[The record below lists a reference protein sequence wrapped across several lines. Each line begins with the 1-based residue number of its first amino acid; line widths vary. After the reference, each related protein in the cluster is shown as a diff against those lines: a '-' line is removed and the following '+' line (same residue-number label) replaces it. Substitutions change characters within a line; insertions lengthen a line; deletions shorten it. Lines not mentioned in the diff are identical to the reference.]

1 MMVSFVTIF
10 RGFFQG
16 LQNMTPSGVSQILEQ
31 IGRVI
36 IGVGLAYLLFS
47 KGIEYSAGGAAFG
60 AAGGAFIAGIY
71 ALNSSMKNVYMS
83 DTNTQKRSARQI
95 QSFASYVTSHSI
107 KATDSQALR
116 AWQEQHDNVY
126 ILIYNNNDIVFD
138 SDWMIEKKGAYKYV
152 ITNSETGE
160 IIILLQDNYGNIR
173 KIKRKASSSSESQKK
188 SDAVTADEGA
198 YYGNSSMLRGDLNE
212 FDYDFYPVLFKDGVF
227 DVCIVD
233 YSDDTIKDVGEI
245 AIFVICCILF
255 IGVIIVYFGREIGR
269 MRRLTNEVMDIK
281 DVDING
287 PITIHGQDEICML
300 AENVDTMRQTII
312 EQLSRERE
320 AWQANSDLVTAMAH
334 DIRTPLT
341 VMAGYLELMQNKEYS
356 SQEELDEYIRISAE
370 KAEQL
375 RTMSDKMFRYFYVYS
390 KGGEDLNMEM
400 FPAGPFLDQ
409 MLGDYVVLL
418 GENGYQFDID
428 ISDKEAE
435 IYVDLQGMKRITDN
449 VFTNIRKYSD
459 KSKSIDIRV
468 YIDRRKVRIYFRNYI
483 NPESSKAESTHIG
496 TLTCQKMAEEMNGSF
511 TTCRKGKV
519 YEATLILP
527 NMLDNDDL
535 HVPTQGLTAILSR
548 K

>member
-1 MMVSFVTIF
+1 MKMPFKRTLRVKLF
-10 RGFFQG
+10 
-16 LQNMTPSGVSQILEQ
+16 
-31 IGRVI
+31 VI
-36 IGVGLAYLLFS
+36 ILLGLILS
-47 KGIEYSAGGAAFG
+47 ISAFF
-60 AAGGAFIAGIY
+60 AGTF
-71 ALNSSMKNVYMS
+71 ALNSYMKNVYMS

-107 KATDSQALR
+107 KATDTQALR

-390 KGGEDLNMEM
+390 KDGDDLNMEM

-409 MLGDYVVLL
+409 MLGEYVVLL

-527 NMLDNDDL
+527 NMLDNDDS